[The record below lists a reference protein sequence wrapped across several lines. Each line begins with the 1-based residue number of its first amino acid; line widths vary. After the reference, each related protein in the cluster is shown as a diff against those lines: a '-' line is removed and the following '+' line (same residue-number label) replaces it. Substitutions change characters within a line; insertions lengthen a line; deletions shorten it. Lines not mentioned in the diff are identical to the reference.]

1 MATAENAEAAKKP
14 YGIAL
19 VLTMLGTALLGVAMG
34 VVGGLLVG
42 LVALAAMCF
51 AWSAIL
57 WKTGDRIW
65 NGEHENAG

>member
-14 YGIAL
+14 YCIAL
-19 VLTMLGTALLGVAMG
+19 ALTMLGTALLGVAIAMG
-34 VVGGLLVG
+34 VVGGLFVG

-57 WKTGDRIW
+57 WMTANHI
-65 NGEHENAG
+65 